1 VVNEFHTKSVD
12 AWPNC
17 YSGASGGYQPVLVE
31 VPVHELLRTNQ
42 TASGRIEWFAPITR
56 AIAVRRLPFQ
66 FLASRVLASLRLSAM
81 FRRSSGDSP
90 LTDQRTLLRK
100 QGFL

>member
-1 VVNEFHTKSVD
+1 MVNEFHTKTVD
-12 AWPNC
+12 PWPNC
-17 YSGASGGYQPVLVE
+17 YSGASGDYQPVLVE

-66 FLASRVLASLRLSAM
+66 FLDQPCPGIVGSARC
-81 FRRSSGDSP
+81 FADP
-90 LTDQRTLLRK
+90 QVIPAN
-100 QGFL
+100 